1 MIPRAIDFFLRL
13 KADNTKTFYEAHKA
27 FYRDEIRKPAELLA
41 DLIAEDIAR
50 ATGKPHVPKVFRIHR
65 DVRFSKDKTPYNT
78 HLHMMWSRGGEAKAP
93 AWFFGAAPDYL
104 TFGMGVMGLEKDT
117 LTRYRQMID
126 EDGDDLTDA
135 LAKAGTAA
143 GVTLSDWGPEP
154 LKRVPKPFDP
164 DHPHAELLKRK
175 SWPCTC
181 PCLQIGKRRASSP
194 ASTPLSRRSCRS
206 GASSTGG
213 SPVNRGRPPHGSG

>member
-1 MIPRAIDFFLRL
+1 
-13 KADNTKTFYEAHKA
+13 
-27 FYRDEIRKPAELLA
+27 
-41 DLIAEDIAR
+41 
-50 ATGKPHVPKVFRIHR
+50 VPKVFRIHR

-135 LAKAGTAA
+135 LGKAGRPRRASPVGLGPRTAQ
-143 GVTLSDWGPEP
+143 
-154 LKRVPKPFDP
+154 RVPKP
-164 DHPHAELLKRK
+164 L
-175 SWPCTC
+175 
-181 PCLQIGKRRASSP
+181 
-194 ASTPLSRRSCRS
+194 TPTIRMQSF
-206 GASSTGG
+206 
-213 SPVNRGRPPHGSG
+213 